1 MQSHAH
7 RTDVELVAAHRRGD
21 DPESREQ
28 LIMRHSGLVRSI
40 ARRYHGR
47 GLAHEDLEQTGYLGL
62 IQAVDRYDPAR
73 GVPLR
78 AYAARTIEGEI
89 MHLFRDRG
97 WAVRVPR
104 SLQEMSR
111 RVSAVRERL
120 GHRLGRTPTLAE
132 LAEALGEPEER
143 VTEAIAAGRAYTAE
157 PLADTETASDSADGG
172 GSPARLLASDEP
184 GFTAVEDR
192 DLLERAMRALPARE
206 RRIVG
211 WRIYHDLTQ
220 AEIAARTGISQMH
233 VSRLLRSSLEA
244 IEAKIGASELDVA

>member
-1 MQSHAH
+1 MHSDSH
-7 RTDVELVAAHRRGD
+7 RTDIELVAAQRRDGD
-21 DPESREQ
+21 SASREE
-28 LIMRHSGLVRSI
+28 LIMRHAGLVRAI
-40 ARRYHGR
+40 ARRYNGR
-47 GLAHEDLEQTGYLGL
+47 GLPHEDIEQTGYLGL

-104 SLQEMSR
+104 SLQELSR
-111 RVSAVRERL
+111 RVASVRERL
-120 GHRLGRTPTLAE
+120 GHRLGRSPSLEE
-132 LAEALGEPEER
+132 LAEATGETEER
-143 VTEAIAAGRAYTAE
+143 VAEAIAAGRAYTAE
-157 PLADTETASDSADGG
+157 PLVDPDAAADPGAPEGVQSGRA
-172 GSPARLLASDEP
+172 LASDET

-211 WRIYHDLTQ
+211 LRVYHDLTQ

-233 VSRLLRSSLEA
+233 VSRLLRASLDA
-244 IEAKIGASELDVA
+244 IEAEMDAAATA